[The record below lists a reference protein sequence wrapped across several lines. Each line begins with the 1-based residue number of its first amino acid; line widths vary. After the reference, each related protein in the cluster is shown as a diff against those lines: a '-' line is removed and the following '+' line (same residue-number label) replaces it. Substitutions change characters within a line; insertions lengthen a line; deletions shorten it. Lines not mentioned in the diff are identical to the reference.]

1 MIEGNENVP
10 QASQEKTREQTKE
23 ELRAAAYAAIEED
36 EVGDT
41 DAGEAKEAAPEV
53 EPPQKAAEP
62 EDSATEK
69 QVDQGS
75 LSRLMKKERELR
87 ELETNLKEQTKKYQE
102 FEAQFK
108 EFQAKQAEFERMKQ
122 FAAQDP
128 VSFLRAA
135 GVEDISHAARV
146 LVAED
151 MGDQAPDDFRK
162 LREKSQ
168 LSREF
173 MELRKE
179 IESLKAEREQ
189 EAQTRQQREQE
200 AVRER
205 FVSEYK
211 SKLYS
216 GVETAQFD
224 LVRAMWDNDR
234 KAAEGALFGAAQRL
248 AQARL
253 DAGIDE
259 PPSNTEVYEALEKEL
274 SSYAKLLTRKGQG
287 GAKALNSTM
296 DEAPPS
302 SDHPD
307 ALSREELRKRA
318 YAEFF
323 ESVKK

>member
-10 QASQEKTREQTKE
+10 QVSQEKTREQTKE

-36 EVGDT
+36 DT
-41 DAGEAKEAAPEV
+41 GGEEPKEAAPEV
-53 EPPQKAAEP
+53 EPQAKAKEP
-62 EDSATEK
+62 EDNAPEK
-69 QVDQGS
+69 QVDQGG

-87 ELETNLKEQTKKYQE
+87 ELETSLKEQSKKYEE

-108 EFQAKQAEFERMKQ
+108 EFQAKQAEFERVKHY
-122 FAAQDP
+122 AAQDP
-128 VSFLRAA
+128 VAFLRAA

-151 MGDQAPDDFRK
+151 MGDQAPEDFRK

-189 EAQTRQQREQE
+189 ETQTRQQREQE

-205 FVSEYK
+205 FISEYK
-211 SKLYS
+211 GKLYG
-216 GVETAQFD
+216 GVETAKFD
-224 LVRAMWDNDR
+224 LVRSMWDNDR
-234 KAAEGALFGAAQRL
+234 KAAENALFGTAQRL

-259 PPSNTEVYEALEKEL
+259 PPSNAEVYEALEKEL
-274 SSYAKLLTRKGQG
+274 SSYAKLLTRKGQA
-287 GAKALNSTM
+287 GAKALDSTM
-296 DEAPPS
+296 DEAPPA

-307 ALSREELRKRA
+307 SLSREELKRRA

-323 ESVKK
+323 EGLKK